1 MMING
6 LQSKGL
12 YTTVYFITHM
22 IQKVNKLGEV
32 HLKIL
37 SLYTKGYNKN
47 YYIREIQKMLQIST
61 RTALLT
67 LEDLEKRTI
76 LTSTRRGKIKIY
88 QIKPDITTREYFNL
102 AETYK
107 KINFLQQHLTIK
119 TIIENIEAYIQG
131 IALIFGSYAKGIEK
145 KDSDLDLFIV
155 GTCNT
160 EKINEIADTY
170 GIKISTKQYPTKI
183 FEKNLKEDILIKEVV
198 ENHIIIKGTED
209 FLNRVISWI
218 K

>member
-47 YYIREIQKMLQIST
+47 YYIRKIKKMQKIST

-67 LEDLEKRTI
+67 LEDLEKRTL
-76 LTSTRRGKIKIY
+76 LTSTRRGKIKTY
-88 QIKPDITTREYFNL
+88 QIKPDITTREYFVM

-107 KINFLQQHLTIK
+107 KINFFQKHLTIK
-119 TIIENIEAYIQG
+119 TIIEKIENQIKG
-131 IALIFGSYAKGIEK
+131 MALIFGSYAKGLEK
-145 KDSDLDLFIV
+145 KDSDLDIFVV
-155 GTCNT
+155 GDCNN
-160 EKINEIADTY
+160 EKIKEISDIY
-170 GIKISTKQYPTKI
+170 GIKISIKQYPQKI
-183 FEKNLKEDILIKEVV
+183 F
-198 ENHIIIKGTED
+198 
-209 FLNRVISWI
+209 
-218 K
+218 

>member
-1 MMING
+1 MI
-6 LQSKGL
+6 K
-12 YTTVYFITHM
+12 
-22 IQKVNKLGEV
+22 KVNKLGEV

-67 LEDLEKRTI
+67 LADLEKRTI
-76 LTSTRRGKIKIY
+76 LTSTRRGKIKTY
-88 QIKPDITTREYFNL
+88 QIKPDIITREYFVL

-145 KDSDLDLFIV
+145 KDSDLDFFLV
-155 GTCNT
+155 GTGNT
-160 EKINEIADTY
+160 EKIKEIAKTY
-170 GIKISTKQYPTKI
+170 GIVINIQLYPQKI
-183 FEKNLKEDILIKEVV
+183 FEKNIKEDILIKEVI
-198 ENHIIIKGTED
+198 ENHIIIKGTGQ
-209 FLNRVISWI
+209 FINKVISWI

>member
-1 MMING
+1 
-6 LQSKGL
+6 
-12 YTTVYFITHM
+12 M

-67 LEDLEKRTI
+67 LEDLEKRAI

-88 QIKPDITTREYFNL
+88 QIKPDITTREYFVMT
-102 AETYK
+102 ETYK
-107 KINFLQQHLTIK
+107 KINFFQKHLTIK
-119 TIIENIEAYIQG
+119 TIIEKIESQIKG
-131 IALIFGSYAKGIEK
+131 IALIFGSYAKGLEK
-145 KDSDLDLFIV
+145 KDSDLDIFVV
-155 GTCNT
+155 GDCNK
-160 EKINEIADTY
+160 EKIKEISDTY
-170 GIKISTKQYPTKI
+170 GIKISIKQYPQKI
-183 FEKNLKEDILIKEVV
+183 FETKLNEDILIKEVI
-198 ENHIIIKGTED
+198 ENHIMIKGTEP
-209 FLNRVISWI
+209 FINEVITWT

>member
-1 MMING
+1 MI
-6 LQSKGL
+6 K
-12 YTTVYFITHM
+12 
-22 IQKVNKLGEV
+22 KVNKLGEV

-67 LEDLEKRTI
+67 LEDLEKRAI
-76 LTSTRRGKIKIY
+76 LTSTHRGKIKTY
-88 QIKPDITTREYFNL
+88 QIKPNILTKEYFVL

-119 TIIENIEAYIQG
+119 TIIENIEAHIQG
-131 IALIFGSYAKGIEK
+131 IAFIFGSYAKGIEK

-155 GTCNT
+155 GTCHT
-160 EKINEIADTY
+160 EKIKEIAKTY
-170 GIKISTKQYPTKI
+170 GLTLSIHLYPTKI
-183 FEKNLKEDILIKEVV
+183 FEKNLKEDILIKEVI

-209 FLNRVISWI
+209 FLNKVVSWT